1 MPELPEVE
9 GVVRA
14 LAPEVI
20 GRTIESVTISDI
32 VIESKERGREAII
45 KGDTTSD
52 FTRRMKDMVIVNV
65 TRRSK
70 YIYFDLEK
78 EGVTYLLVSHLGMS
92 GAWFVV
98 NKIEEIIEL
107 KFRRHVHAAFKM
119 TDGGL
124 LVYSDIRRFGELRLL
139 SLEADHPPLLKMAP
153 EPFDEGACEH
163 FLGLSALPKYAGK
176 PIKEIIMDGQV
187 ISGCGN
193 IYATEALFKMKIHPV
208 RKAERISLKRKTELF
223 EVIVDILQESIDA
236 GGSTISDYRNING
249 ESGAMQ
255 DRLKMY
261 GQKVCPSCGSE
272 TKSMKIGGR
281 TSVYCPRC
289 QR

>member
-20 GRTIESVTISDI
+20 GRTVETVTISDI
-32 VIESKERGREAII
+32 VIQSKERGREAII
-45 KGDTTSD
+45 KGSATVD
-52 FTRRMKDMVIVNV
+52 FTEQMKDMTIVNV

-70 YIYFDLEK
+70 YIYLDLEK
-78 EGVTYLLVSHLGMS
+78 DGATYLLVSHLGMT

-98 NKIEEIIEL
+98 NDLTEITEL
-107 KFRRHVHAAFKM
+107 KFRKHVHAIFSMK
-119 TDGGL
+119 DGGL
-124 LVYSDIRRFGELRLL
+124 LVYADIRRFGELRLL
-139 SLEADHPPLLKMAP
+139 NIEGDHPPLLKMAP
-153 EPFDEGACEH
+153 EPFAEDACAH
-163 FLGLSALPKYAGK
+163 FLSLAALPKYARK
-176 PIKEIIMDGQV
+176 PIKEVIMDGQV

-193 IYATEALFKMKIHPV
+193 IYATEALFKMKIHPA
-208 RKAERISLKRKTELF
+208 RKVERISAVRKTDLF
-223 EVIVDILQESIDA
+223 YVIVDILQESIDA
-236 GGSTISDYRNING
+236 GGSSISDYRNING
-249 ESGAMQ
+249 ESGSMQ

-261 GQKVCPSCGSE
+261 GKKTCDRCSSS
-272 TKSMKIGGR
+272 TKTMQIGGR

>member
-14 LAPEVI
+14 FAPEAI
-20 GRTIESVTISDI
+20 GRTVKDVTVSDV
-32 VIESKERGREAII
+32 VIESKEQGREAII
-45 KGDTTSD
+45 KGMSTED
-52 FTRRMKDMVIVNV
+52 FIQQMKQMSIVNV

-70 YIYFDLEK
+70 YIYMNLQKGNND
-78 EGVTYLLVSHLGMS
+78 YLLVSHLGMS

-98 NKIEEIIEL
+98 NSIEEVSEL
-107 KFRRHVHAAFKM
+107 KFRRHIHVIFTM
-119 TDGGL
+119 EDGGL

-139 SLEADHPPLLKMAP
+139 NVEADHPPLLKMAP
-153 EPFDEGACEH
+153 EPFDESACSH
-163 FLGLSALPKYAGK
+163 FLDLAQLPKYAEK

-193 IYATEALFKMKIHPV
+193 IYATEALFKMNINPT
-208 RKAERISLKRKTELF
+208 RKARRISLKRKTELF
-223 EVIVDILQESIDA
+223 RVIVDILQESIDA

-249 ESGAMQ
+249 ESGGMQ
-255 DRLKMY
+255 NRLKMY
-261 GQKVCPSCGSE
+261 GRKVCLNCE
-272 TKSMKIGGR
+272 TDTKSVRIAGR
-281 TSVYCPRC
+281 TSVYCPKC